1 MNKLQKRL
9 HQEEIKGRKVTQ
21 KHRKGN
27 YYMNITNKSA
37 NGVEYTNLVSMDTF
51 GRLSLDGFNNE
62 PWEYLVRKA
71 KENISKGK

>member
-1 MNKLQKRL
+1 MNKIQKRL

-27 YYMNITNKSA
+27 YYINVTNKSK
-37 NGVEYTNLVSMDTF
+37 NGVEHMNLVSMDTF
-51 GRLSLDGFNNE
+51 GKIALKGFVNE